1 MTREFQKRDLN
12 FRASVN
18 DEGIFEGYL
27 STYDDVDSYGT
38 YFIPGAW
45 DKSIERFNSGEVIP
59 VLWSHD
65 RSKPIGKFT
74 ELKSDEKG
82 LWGRGKLTLEDPQ
95 AKIAYAHMKDGSVMG
110 LSVGFE
116 MDYDNVIYNRLLDA
130 LGIAEA
136 DLFECSV
143 VVFPANSNAK
153 ITNFKSQTHDHGE
166 NKMEGSIAET
176 IEKMNA
182 AIENLRTA
190 QTAQNDAEISKRD
203 AEISE
208 LKKQIAQLSNPIN
221 GTAQAEDPSK
231 QYEKDFHNYLKTG
244 NALNLRNDPVPPV
257 AGSEGTNA
265 NGGFICPDGLDKR
278 VVELLTPRSTIRRNA
293 TIIVPAGKKYERPYK
308 KTGIT
313 SGWVGETTARTAT
326 DAQTYDMISAEVG
339 ELYAFPQY
347 TQNFLADT
355 WYNVEQ
361 GFARDL
367 AITFADKEETAFISG
382 DGSNK
387 PKGILGS
394 TTTFGTEDDA
404 HRDWNKLQK
413 VNTGSAT
420 GITLNS
426 LYAIKDS
433 LNYAYRSNAKWYMST
448 STYTALQQTLV
459 DAERRGIFGR
469 GDVSQNMPET
479 LLGYPIEIDDYMPAV
494 AANSYPIIFGDM
506 RQGYAILERPGIGVL
521 RDMYSNKP
529 YIGLYSIKRV
539 GGLIQDYRALK
550 VLCVAA

>member
-1 MTREFQKRDLN
+1 MAREFQKRDLN

-38 YFIPGAW
+38 YFISGAW

-74 ELKSDEKG
+74 ELKSDDKG

-116 MDYDNVIYNRLLDA
+116 LDYDNVIYNRLLDA

-143 VVFPANSNAK
+143 VVFPANTNAK
-153 ITNFKSQTHDHGE
+153 ITNFKSQNHDHGE

-182 AIENLRTA
+182 A
-190 QTAQNDAEISKRD
+190 RD
-203 AEISE
+203 AEISD
-208 LKKQIAQLSNPIN
+208 LKKQIAQLSNPIT
-221 GTAQAEDPSK
+221 GTAQTEDPSK
-231 QYEKDFHNYLKTG
+231 QYEKNFHNYLQTG
-244 NALNLRNDPVPPV
+244 NALNLRA

-265 NGGFICPDGLDKR
+265 NGGYVCPDGIDKR

-293 TIIVPAGKKYERPYK
+293 TIIQAAGKKYERPYK

-326 DAQTYDMISAEVG
+326 DAQTYDVISAEVG

-355 WYNVEQ
+355 WYNFEE

-367 AITFADKEETAFISG
+367 AITFADKEETAFITG

-394 TTTFGTEDDA
+394 TTTFGTEDDTQ
-404 HRDWNKLQK
+404 RDWNKLQK
-413 VNTGSAT
+413 INTESAT

-426 LYAIKDS
+426 RI
-433 LNYAYRSNAKWYMST
+433 
-448 STYTALQQTLV
+448 TA
-459 DAERRGIFGR
+459 GF
-469 GDVSQNMPET
+469 S
-479 LLGYPIEIDDYMPAV
+479 
-494 AANSYPIIFGDM
+494 
-506 RQGYAILERPGIGVL
+506 
-521 RDMYSNKP
+521 
-529 YIGLYSIKRV
+529 
-539 GGLIQDYRALK
+539 
-550 VLCVAA
+550 

>member
-1 MTREFQKRDLN
+1 MAREFQKRDLN

-27 STYDDVDSYGT
+27 STYGDVDSYGT

-65 RSKPIGKFT
+65 RKMPIGKFT

-116 MDYDNVIYNRLLDA
+116 LDYDNVIYNKMLDA

-143 VVFPANSNAK
+143 VVFPANTNAK

-203 AEISE
+203 AEIAS
-208 LKKQIAQLSNPIN
+208 LKTQIAQLSNPIT
-221 GTAQAEDPSK
+221 GTAQTEDPK
-231 QYEKDFHNYLKTG
+231 QQYEKDFHNYLKTG
-244 NALNLRNDPVPPV
+244 NALNLRGDPVPPV

-494 AANSYPIIFGDM
+494 AANAYPIIFGDM

>member
-1 MTREFQKRDLN
+1 MSKEFHKRDLN

-38 YFIPGAW
+38 YFMPGAW

-74 ELKSDEKG
+74 ELKSDDKG

-116 MDYDNVIYNRLLDA
+116 MDYDNVIYNRMLDA

-136 DLFECSV
+136 DLYECSV

-153 ITNFKSQTHDHGE
+153 ITSYKSQNHDHGE

-203 AEISE
+203 AEISD

-231 QYEKDFHNYLKTG
+231 QYEKDFHTYLKTG
-244 NALNLRNDPVPPV
+244 NALNLREDPVPPV

-293 TIIVPAGKKYERPYK
+293 TIIQASGKKYQRPYK
-308 KTGIT
+308 KSGIT
-313 SGWVGETTARTAT
+313 SGWVGETSARTAT

-367 AITFADKEETAFISG
+367 AITFADKEETAFITG

-394 TTTFGTEDDA
+394 TTTFGTEDDTQ
-404 HRDWNKLQK
+404 RDWNKLQK

-426 LYAIKDS
+426 LYKIKDS

-448 STYTALQQTLV
+448 STYTALQQALV
-459 DAERRGIFGR
+459 DTTQHGIFGR

-529 YIGLYSIKRV
+529 YIGLYTIKRV

>member
-1 MTREFQKRDLN
+1 MAREFQKRDLN

-153 ITNFKSQTHDHGE
+153 ITNYKSQNHDHGE
-166 NKMEGSIAET
+166 VKMEGSIAET

-182 AIENLRTA
+182 AIENLRNA

-203 AEISE
+203 TEIAD
-208 LKKQIAQLSNPIN
+208 LKKQIAQLSNPIT
-221 GTAQAEDPSK
+221 GTAQTEDPSK

-367 AITFADKEETAFISG
+367 AISFADKEETAFISG

-394 TTTFGTEDDA
+394 TTAFGTEDDTQ
-404 HRDWNKLQK
+404 RDWNKLQK

-426 LYAIKDS
+426 LYTIKDS

>member
-1 MTREFQKRDLN
+1 MAREFQKRDLN

-38 YFIPGAW
+38 YFMPGAW
-45 DKSIERFNSGEVIP
+45 DRSIERFNSGEVIP

-74 ELKSDEKG
+74 ELKSDDKG

-143 VVFPANSNAK
+143 VVFPANTNAK
-153 ITNFKSQTHDHGE
+153 ITNFKSQNHDHGE

-203 AEISE
+203 AEISD
-208 LKKQIAQLSNPIN
+208 LKKQIAQLSNPIT
-221 GTAQAEDPSK
+221 GTAQTEDPSK
-231 QYEKDFHNYLKTG
+231 QYEKDFHTYLKTG
-244 NALNLRNDPVPPV
+244 TALNLRA

-265 NGGFICPDGLDKR
+265 NGGYICPDGLDKR

-293 TIIVPAGKKYERPYK
+293 TIIQALLLLASYTHSHSIHRISLPIP
-308 KTGIT
+308 GIT
-313 SGWVGETTARTAT
+313 SRKDLHVTWQFHSLIKKKQHSYLAMAPINLTVFWPHSVKLKTTHR
-326 DAQTYDMISAEVG
+326 
-339 ELYAFPQY
+339 ELG
-347 TQNFLADT
+347 TNCNRL
-355 WYNVEQ
+355 
-361 GFARDL
+361 
-367 AITFADKEETAFISG
+367 
-382 DGSNK
+382 
-387 PKGILGS
+387 IL
-394 TTTFGTEDDA
+394 
-404 HRDWNKLQK
+404 N
-413 VNTGSAT
+413 
-420 GITLNS
+420 
-426 LYAIKDS
+426 
-433 LNYAYRSNAKWYMST
+433 
-448 STYTALQQTLV
+448 LQQ
-459 DAERRGIFGR
+459 
-469 GDVSQNMPET
+469 
-479 LLGYPIEIDDYMPAV
+479 
-494 AANSYPIIFGDM
+494 
-506 RQGYAILERPGIGVL
+506 VL
-521 RDMYSNKP
+521 P
-529 YIGLYSIKRV
+529 SIHCMQSKTV
-539 GGLIQDYRALK
+539 
-550 VLCVAA
+550 

>member
-1 MTREFQKRDLN
+1 MAREFQKRDLN

-45 DKSIERFNSGEVIP
+45 DKSIERFNSGEVVP

-65 RSKPIGKFT
+65 RTKPIGKFT

-153 ITNFKSQTHDHGE
+153 ITNFKSQNHDHGE

-203 AEISE
+203 AEISD
-208 LKKQIAQLSNPIN
+208 LKKQIAQLSNPIS

-231 QYEKDFHNYLKTG
+231 QYEKDFHTYLKTG
-244 NALNLRNDPVPPV
+244 NALNLREDPVPPV

-293 TIIVPAGKKYERPYK
+293 TIIQASGKKYQRPYK
-308 KTGIT
+308 KSGIT
-313 SGWVGETTARTAT
+313 SGWVGETSARTAT

-367 AITFADKEETAFISG
+367 AITFADKEETAFITG

-394 TTTFGTEDDA
+394 TTTFGTEDDTQ
-404 HRDWNKLQK
+404 RDWNKLQK

-426 LYAIKDS
+426 LYKIKDS

-448 STYTALQQTLV
+448 STYTALQQALV
-459 DAERRGIFGR
+459 DTTQHGIFGR

-529 YIGLYSIKRV
+529 YIGLYTIKRV

>member
-1 MTREFQKRDLN
+1 MAREFQKRDLN

-45 DKSIERFNSGEVIP
+45 DKSIERFNSGDVIP

-74 ELKSDEKG
+74 ELKSDDKG

-116 MDYDNVIYNRLLDA
+116 MDYDNVIYNRMLDA

-153 ITNFKSQTHDHGE
+153 ITNFKSQNHDHGE

-203 AEISE
+203 AEISD
-208 LKKQIAQLSNPIN
+208 LKKQIAQLSNPIT
-221 GTAQAEDPSK
+221 GTAQTEDPSK

-244 NALNLRNDPVPPV
+244 NALNLRA

-265 NGGFICPDGLDKR
+265 NGGYICPDGLDKR

-293 TIIVPAGKKYERPYK
+293 TIIQASGKNYQRPYK

-313 SGWVGETTARTAT
+313 SGWIGETGSRTAT
-326 DAQTYDMISAEVG
+326 DAQEYDVITATVG

-355 WYNVEQ
+355 WYNFEE

-367 AITFADKEETAFISG
+367 AISFSDKEETAFVSG

-387 PKGILGS
+387 PNGILAALR
-394 TTTFGTEDDA
+394 EAKDDTQ
-404 HRDWNKLQK
+404 RTWNKLQQI
-413 VNTGSAT
+413 NTESAT

-433 LNYAYRSNAKWYMST
+433 LNYAYRANAKWYMST
-448 STYTALQQTLV
+448 TTYTALQQTLI
-459 DAERRGIFGR
+459 DGEHRGIFGR

-479 LLGYPIEIDDYMPAV
+479 LLGYPIEIDDYMPGV
-494 AANSYPIIFGDM
+494 AANACPIVFGDM

-539 GGLIQDYRALK
+539 GGLVQDYRALK
-550 VLCVAA
+550 VLCVAVTSA

>member
-1 MTREFQKRDLN
+1 MAREFQKRDLN

-27 STYDDVDSYGT
+27 STYDDVDSYRT
-38 YFIPGAW
+38 YFMPGAW

-65 RSKPIGKFT
+65 RTKPIGKFT
-74 ELKSDEKG
+74 ELKSDDKG

-116 MDYDNVIYNRLLDA
+116 LDYDNMIYNRMLDA
-130 LGIAEA
+130 IGIVEA

-143 VVFPANSNAK
+143 VVFPANTNAK
-153 ITNFKSQTHDHGE
+153 ITNYKSQNHDHGE
-166 NKMEGSIAET
+166 VKMEGSILET

-203 AEISE
+203 AEISD
-208 LKKQIAQLSNPIN
+208 LKKQIAQLSNPIT
-221 GTAQAEDPSK
+221 GTAQTEDPSK

-244 NALNLRNDPVPPV
+244 NALNLRA

-265 NGGFICPDGLDKR
+265 NGGYVCPDGIDKR

-293 TIIVPAGKKYERPYK
+293 TIIQAAGKNYQRPYK
-308 KTGIT
+308 KTGIS
-313 SGWVGETTARTAT
+313 SGWIGETGSRPAT
-326 DAQTYDMISAEVG
+326 DAQEYDVITATVG

-355 WYNVEQ
+355 WYNFEE

-367 AITFADKEETAFISG
+367 AITFADKEETAFITG

-387 PKGILGS
+387 PNGILQ
-394 TTTFGTEDDA
+394 ELREAKDDTQ
-404 HRDWNKLQK
+404 RTWNKLQQI
-413 VNTGSAT
+413 NTESAT

-433 LNYAYRSNAKWYMST
+433 LNYAPS
-448 STYTALQQTLV
+448 
-459 DAERRGIFGR
+459 GIC
-469 GDVSQNMPET
+469 Q
-479 LLGYPIEIDDYMPAV
+479 
-494 AANSYPIIFGDM
+494 
-506 RQGYAILERPGIGVL
+506 L
-521 RDMYSNKP
+521 RLIP
-529 YIGLYSIKRV
+529 LYSR
-539 GGLIQDYRALK
+539 L
-550 VLCVAA
+550 

>member
-1 MTREFQKRDLN
+1 MSKEFHKRDLN

-38 YFIPGAW
+38 YFMPGAW

-74 ELKSDEKG
+74 ELKSDDKG

-116 MDYDNVIYNRLLDA
+116 MDYDNVIYNRMLDA

-136 DLFECSV
+136 DLYECSV

-153 ITNFKSQTHDHGE
+153 ITSYKSQNHDHGE

-203 AEISE
+203 AEISD
-208 LKKQIAQLSNPIN
+208 LKKQIAQLSNPIS

-231 QYEKDFHNYLKTG
+231 QYEKDFHTYLKTG
-244 NALNLRNDPVPPV
+244 NALNLREDPVPPV

-293 TIIVPAGKKYERPYK
+293 TIIQASGKKYQRPYK
-308 KTGIT
+308 KSGIT
-313 SGWVGETTARTAT
+313 SGWVGETSARTAT

-367 AITFADKEETAFISG
+367 AITFADKEETAFITG

-394 TTTFGTEDDA
+394 TTTFGTEDDTQ
-404 HRDWNKLQK
+404 RDWNKLQK

-426 LYAIKDS
+426 LYKIKDS

-448 STYTALQQTLV
+448 STYTALQQALV
-459 DAERRGIFGR
+459 DTTQHGIFGR

-529 YIGLYSIKRV
+529 YIGLYTIKRV